1 MRKRLSDEELAN
13 KRAFIKELVTLT
25 NEYLEEGHELER
37 VIKLSNVE
45 EPYSLRNSL
54 LIKLQNPSATIC
66 AGFVEWKKQGRSVR
80 KGETGAIVLVPL
92 ILKNDQEEEYLRFKS
107 DYVFDISQ
115 TEEVEAQS
123 WRVAL
128 ESIARELLA
137 RSNLQLVSTRLLRQ
151 GGELYVQVC

>member
-92 ILKNDQEEEYLRFKS
+92 ILKNDEEEEYLRFKS

-115 TEEVEAQS
+115 TEEVEA
-123 WRVAL
+123 
-128 ESIARELLA
+128 
-137 RSNLQLVSTRLLRQ
+137 
-151 GGELYVQVC
+151 

>member
-1 MRKRLSDEELAN
+1 MKKRLSDEELAN

-37 VIKLSNVE
+37 VVKLSNIE

-54 LIKLQNPSATIC
+54 LIKLQNPEASIC
-66 AGFVEWKKQGRSVR
+66 AGFVEWKKQGRSVK
-80 KGETGAIVLVPL
+80 KGETGAMILVPL
-92 ILKNDQEEEYLRFKS
+92 VLKNEQEEEYLRFKS
-107 DYVFDISQ
+107 DYVFDIAQ
-115 TEEVEAQS
+115 TQEVEAQS

-137 RSNLQLVSTRLLRQ
+137 RSKHQLVLTR
-151 GGELYVQVC
+151 